1 MNKSFHSIW
10 NASKQTYVAA
20 AETVSAKGKPS
31 SGAKVVSA
39 IAAVLGSLLAQ
50 SAYAQ
55 TAPPPNTLPKGGQVS
70 AGQAQINTSGAN
82 MVILQG
88 SDRAAINWQTFNV
101 GKDAKVQFQQP
112 SANSVTLNRV
122 MSSDPSQIFGRIS
135 ANGQVILTNP
145 AGVYFGKDARL
156 DVGGLVA
163 TTHSMSNADFLA
175 GKNRF
180 ERNGSTASVVNEG
193 EIKSALGG
201 YIALLAPEVRN
212 QGAIIA
218 QMGTVALAAGE
229 AIDLKFDSN
238 NRLTSI
244 RVEPSQIQALVE
256 NRHAVQA
263 PGGLIILSAQS
274 MDRLVGGVVKN
285 SGTVEATGL
294 QQQGGRIILSASKKI
309 DNAGSISA
317 NATADGPAG
326 KIEIGAPVVVNSGT
340 ISAAA
345 PQPSAVAA
353 AQAAPLTPANNAGS
367 VQIQATTFAQSE
379 SGRIDVSAPLQGGTL
394 NIHATGQVQL
404 KGQVDVSAKAA
415 APAPDSTA
423 PSQGGQ
429 IEVSAGGDIEVNNA
443 SLDASGAQGGRIHL
457 RAAAPEQPSNPQPLP
472 DAPGQ
477 GRLAIIGN
485 SVLSVRGRSGQGG
498 RASLLGDHID
508 LIDTT
513 HIDASGATGGG
524 TVLVGGDWQ
533 GSNGVYQATSVTMS
547 AGASIDA
554 SATQQGDGGTVVLWS
569 DIHRSGGVTSA
580 RGEISARGGAL
591 GGDGGRVET
600 SGHELQVEGISV
612 DAGSPR
618 GKAGMWLLDPYDYII
633 NAAAAAS
640 IGSAL
645 NSSDVTVTTQV
656 RVPDYGS
663 GTNPNGSGEIRLL
676 ANIAKT
682 ATQGTTTL
690 TLQAHRRI
698 EMNGL
703 GITSAAGGPLNV
715 VLWANFGGAAS
726 GSSTAGGVSALS
738 NISTNGGF
746 VWVGGGSA
754 TTTNLGVTVPNGP
767 SVGGINANHNP
778 IDWNGAINTAG
789 GEVFIW
795 SGMGFNNNWLA
806 AYTGASINAGSGD
819 VTIRARNFNWISG
832 GSPVVTTTGRIVI
845 RPDVDGGS
853 FEGAINTDWF
863 NTSGAVPTSFQF
875 GAPGNTATLN
885 LNRAFN
891 VNGPVSVYGGDI
903 NIDANLRSTQAGAAI
918 LFKSTGGITQ
928 AASTSVTTTGGHL
941 TYWSDSDNNR
951 TGSIHFK
958 GANSLSTAGGNITLA
973 GGLDNGSGAPAGY
986 ATQIY
991 SWADLNVLSGGVGGG
1006 DITMRANSSATNLI
1020 GAYFVGATNID
1031 ADTGR
1036 IVIDARSDTGTALAF
1051 QAGLTMTSASTG
1063 GSAISIS
1070 GIANNSAYGAVFNN
1084 TQTKVVQSTGTGSID
1099 ISGQGTV
1106 NGVYLDTTHILSA
1119 SGAINI
1125 NTTGGGSGTL
1135 GISSTT
1141 TVLGR
1146 ALPWISSSSSAVNIT
1161 ANQLSYGA
1169 STSGLSFQ
1177 TSGAV
1182 SIQSSSASFTNA
1194 LDASKLTYASS
1205 LSGLTL
1211 GKTTNTQ
1218 DITLG
1223 SAVSI
1228 SGPISVYGGNVAI
1241 NAKLQSTTAG
1251 AGLLV
1256 KATGSINVS
1265 ANTSLRTNA
1274 GNVVLW
1280 SDSDA
1285 NGTGY
1290 VQMLKNSSITTAGG
1304 GIVMG
1309 GGTDLSTGYAR
1320 GESSRDTETDP
1331 TNTLYIGGV
1340 HLRSGVTLNS
1350 GGGDI
1355 LLRGQNSGGSNS
1367 AISVGV
1373 FGNGTVIDAGTG
1385 RIAIDGY
1392 ATGSSNLNA
1401 QAISTYNG
1409 MTLRSASTSAQAVSL
1424 VGDATGTSGSVTSL
1438 GVNFAETCSWNLGKN
1453 NYLLRCAK
1461 TRKSLFDMF
1470 A

>member
-20 AETVSAKGKPS
+20 AESVSAKGKPS
-31 SGAKVVSA
+31 SGAK
-39 IAAVLGSLLAQ
+39 AVLAVAAILGGLLAQ

-70 AGQAQINTSGAN
+70 AGQAQINSSGTN

-88 SDRAAINWQTFNV
+88 SDRAAINWQSFNV

-112 SANSVTLNRV
+112 GANSVTLNRV
-122 MSSDPSQIFGRIS
+122 VGSDPSQIFGRIT

-163 TTHSMSNADFLA
+163 TTHSMNNADFLA

-229 AIDLKFDSN
+229 AVDLKFDSN

-326 KIEIGAPVVVNSGT
+326 KIDIGAPVVVNSGT

-353 AQAAPLTPANNAGS
+353 TALSLVAPLTPAASTGS
-367 VQIQATTFAQSE
+367 VQIQATTFTQSE

-404 KGQVDVSAKAA
+404 KGQVDVSAKTA
-415 APAPDSTA
+415 APAPDSPV

-443 SLDASGAQGGRIHL
+443 ILDASGAQGGRIHL
-457 RAAAPEQPSNPQPLP
+457 RAAAPDQPSNPQPLP
-472 DAPGQ
+472 DTPGQ

-508 LIDTT
+508 LNDTT
-513 HIDASGATGGG
+513 HIDASGATDGG

-533 GSNGVYQATSVTMS
+533 GRHGVYQATSVTM
-547 AGASIDA
+547 AADASIDA

-569 DIHRSGGVTSA
+569 DVHRSGGITSA
-580 RGEISARGGAL
+580 HGEISARGGAL
-591 GGDGGRVET
+591 GGDGGRIET
-600 SGHELQVEGISV
+600 SGHQLAVEGIRIHT
-612 DAGSPR
+612 GSPLGR
-618 GKAGMWLLDPYDYII
+618 AGNWLLDPYDYGIT
-633 NAAAAAS
+633 AAAAAA

-645 NSSDVTVTTQV
+645 NSSDV
-656 RVPDYGS
+656 RVMTLTDSDYGAS
-663 GTNPNGSGEIRLL
+663 SNSNANGEIRLF

-690 TLQAHRRI
+690 TLQAHWRI
-698 EMNGL
+698 EMNGF

-715 VLWANFGGAAS
+715 VLWANFGGAAG

-754 TTTNLGVTVPNGP
+754 STTNRGVTVPNGP
-767 SVGGINANHNP
+767 SVGGIYANHNP
-778 IDWNGAINTAG
+778 INWSGAINTAG
-789 GEVFIW
+789 GDVYIW
-795 SGMGFNNNWLA
+795 SGTGYTNNSLTG
-806 AYTGASINAGSGD
+806 YTGASINAGSGN
-819 VTIRARNFNWISG
+819 VTIRARNFNWVSG
-832 GSPVVTTTGRIVI
+832 GNPAITTTGRIVI

-853 FEGAINTDWF
+853 FGGFINTDWF
-863 NTSGAVPTSFQF
+863 NFSGATPSQVQF
-875 GAPGNTATLN
+875 GAEGNTSGI
-885 LNRAFN
+885 N
-891 VNGPVSVYGGDI
+891 VNQNLRVNGQMGFLGGDVYL
-903 NIDANLRSTQAGAAI
+903 NANLEAAATGSGIGVGATGHITVATGVSLRSNG
-918 LFKSTGGITQ
+918 GGI
-928 AASTSVTTTGGHL
+928 SL
-941 TYWSDSDNNR
+941 RSDVD
-951 TGSIHFK
+951 GSGVGYVQLMRNATI
-958 GANSLSTAGGNITLA
+958 NTAGGAIE
-973 GGLDNGSGAPAGY
+973 
-986 ATQIY
+986 I
-991 SWADLNVLSGGVGGG
+991 GGG
-1006 DITMRANSSATNLI
+1006 NL
-1020 GAYFVGATNID
+1020 Y
-1031 ADTGR
+1031 
-1036 IVIDARSDTGTALAF
+1036 
-1051 QAGLTMTSASTG
+1051 ST
-1063 GSAISIS
+1063 
-1070 GIANNSAYGAVFNN
+1070 
-1084 TQTKVVQSTGTGSID
+1084 
-1099 ISGQGTV
+1099 
-1106 NGVYLDTTHILSA
+1106 L
-1119 SGAINI
+1119 
-1125 NTTGGGSGTL
+1125 
-1135 GISSTT
+1135 
-1141 TVLGR
+1141 
-1146 ALPWISSSSSAVNIT
+1146 
-1161 ANQLSYGA
+1161 
-1169 STSGLSFQ
+1169 
-1177 TSGAV
+1177 
-1182 SIQSSSASFTNA
+1182 
-1194 LDASKLTYASS
+1194 
-1205 LSGLTL
+1205 
-1211 GKTTNTQ
+1211 
-1218 DITLG
+1218 
-1223 SAVSI
+1223 
-1228 SGPISVYGGNVAI
+1228 
-1241 NAKLQSTTAG
+1241 
-1251 AGLLV
+1251 
-1256 KATGSINVS
+1256 
-1265 ANTSLRTNA
+1265 
-1274 GNVVLW
+1274 
-1280 SDSDA
+1280 
-1285 NGTGY
+1285 
-1290 VQMLKNSSITTAGG
+1290 
-1304 GIVMG
+1304 
-1309 GGTDLSTGYAR
+1309 GYAR
-1320 GESSRDTETDP
+1320 GAAIRDTESDP
-1331 TNTLYIGGV
+1331 TNTMYTAGV
-1340 HLRSGVTLNS
+1340 HFRSGVTLNS

-1355 LLRGQNSGGSNS
+1355 SLRGQNAGGSDS
-1367 AISVGV
+1367 ALAFGV

-1392 ATGSSNLNA
+1392 ATGSGNLNA
-1401 QAISTYNG
+1401 QGISNYNG
-1409 MTLRSASTSAQAVSL
+1409 MTLRSASTSAQAISL
-1424 VGDATGTSGSVTSL
+1424 VGDASGTSGSVSSL
-1438 GVNFAETCSWNLGKN
+1438 GVNFAGLIEATGAGGGISITGRANSATAYHSGTDINGSVLAKSGPITVVGENLIAGRGTWIASSTVLGAKAGTNVTTSSSNITLKANSFLIATPPAVTFKTTGTLILAPLDSANSFTSGQTFGSLGLDAAVSGLTIGKGSNNANITIDNPISIAGPISIYGRNVYINAGLTTTASGSGILLKSYDTIIMGVGLSLTVQTHNAPITLWADANADGGFIGVRENVVFNSANGSTSQVTGGGRITLAGGTTTDADGMPTGYALSTSALGAWGVINPSGVQLAAYQWNYAGGSNTNDIRFYSGGGNVLQ
-1453 NYLLRCAK
+1453 
-1461 TRKSLFDMF
+1461 D
-1470 A
+1470 